1 MMRSGFVGIIGR
13 PNVGKSTLMN
23 RIVGE
28 KVAIATDKP
37 QTTRNCIRGIYTRF
51 DNEEETEGVQIV
63 FIDTP
68 GIHKAHNKLGSVM
81 TEAAI
86 GTFREVDAILFL
98 VDGSPERGKGDLF
111 ILDLLKQVE
120 TPKILVINKID
131 EMDPAEFKKT
141 YDTYEAMGL
150 FREIHGISALDGTN
164 VEKLLTGL
172 EPYMEEGPAYYP
184 ADMVTD
190 HPERFIVSEIIR
202 EKLLSYLEEEVP
214 HGVAV
219 EIERFKEGGRT
230 KDGAELTEISAVIYC
245 EKKSHKGIILGR
257 QGKKIKGISKAARLE
272 IEALLGTRVFLEL
285 WVKVKENWRDSDI
298 AIANFGYRN
307 DQ

>member
-1 MMRSGFVGIIGR
+1 MRSGFVSIIGR
-13 PNVGKSTLMN
+13 PNVGKSTLLN
-23 RIVGE
+23 QILGE
-28 KVAIATDKP
+28 KIAITTPKP

-150 FREIHGISALDGTN
+150 FREIHGVSALDGTN

-172 EPYMEEGPAYYP
+172 EP
-184 ADMVTD
+184 
-190 HPERFIVSEIIR
+190 
-202 EKLLSYLEEEVP
+202 
-214 HGVAV
+214 
-219 EIERFKEGGRT
+219 
-230 KDGAELTEISAVIYC
+230 
-245 EKKSHKGIILGR
+245 
-257 QGKKIKGISKAARLE
+257 
-272 IEALLGTRVFLEL
+272 
-285 WVKVKENWRDSDI
+285 
-298 AIANFGYRN
+298 
-307 DQ
+307 

>member
-1 MMRSGFVGIIGR
+1 MRSGFVSIIGR
-13 PNVGKSTLMN
+13 PNVGKSTLLN
-23 RIVGE
+23 QILGE
-28 KVAIATDKP
+28 KIAITTPKP

-245 EKKSHKGIILGR
+245 EKKSHKGIILGH

-298 AIANFGYRN
+298 AIANFGYRS